1 MSYKLGF
8 LGVGV
13 MAGGILTS
21 LLDCKSKFIDGSEII
36 VFDTDAS
43 KMSKFV
49 NYGITIAPSIDFL
62 FKNSNILLIGIKPQN
77 FRDLKND
84 LNFENHPDYVLSIM
98 AGVKIESLE
107 KIFFNTKGF
116 IRLMPNLPCLI
127 GQGTIGFCEKK
138 CPKEVISFSKDL
150 LSNCG
155 DVIEI
160 SEDKFD
166 VLTSISGSGPA
177 YIFYIAQAMI
187 NAGIKLGLSREDS
200 TILTYDTLVGSALYA
215 KESKIPINEL
225 IEKVCSKGG
234 TTIEAINIF
243 RDNNLAEIIYNGIEA
258 CKNKSKEL
266 SEKQ

>member
-1 MSYKLGF
+1 M
-8 LGVGV
+8 
-13 MAGGILTS
+13 
-21 LLDCKSKFIDGSEII
+21 
-36 VFDTDAS
+36 
-43 KMSKFV
+43 
-49 NYGITIAPSIDFL
+49 
-62 FKNSNILLIGIKPQN
+62 
-77 FRDLKND
+77 
-84 LNFENHPDYVLSIM
+84 
-98 AGVKIESLE
+98 
-107 KIFFNTKGF
+107 
-116 IRLMPNLPCLI
+116 
-127 GQGTIGFCEKK
+127 
-138 CPKEVISFSKDL
+138 
-150 LSNCG
+150 G